1 MFNLGKNYKN
11 TPKGRS
17 ELPSQP
23 GAYILKNRNGKTIYQ
38 GETDNIKRRINEHH
52 YDKSKHF
59 SFITVTEKKSKE
71 EAKKI
76 ESRRIRVQKPS
87 KIKRQVLRRDLR

>member
-1 MFNLGKNYKN
+1 MGKSYKN

-17 ELPSQP
+17 ELPSRP
-23 GAYILKNRNGKTIYQ
+23 GDYILKNRKGKTIYQ

-59 SFITVTEKKSKE
+59 SYITVTPKKSKE

-76 ESRRIRVQKPS
+76 ERRHIEVQKPS
-87 KIKRQVLRRDLR
+87 KFKKVLRRNIR